1 LQPQSCEAISGDLL
15 AQSQLSIRLAE
26 RNGAFELAS
35 RVENTNFT
43 GAEARAALGILDC
56 LTLLWKHRLNAW
68 SFESFPAPSG
78 LDFAGM
84 AEHYYLVCNS
94 LVNELHQNLVLERFC
109 KEAKSSRIEC
119 GLAHYWIVLSAN
131 KNNPRLR

>member
-1 LQPQSCEAISGDLL
+1 MAASTNGNASWEQLRGGERLQHAY
-15 AQSQLSIRLAE
+15 R
-26 RNGAFELAS
+26 F
-35 RVENTNFT
+35 
-43 GAEARAALGILDC
+43 C
-56 LTLLWKHRLNAW
+56 LEHRLNAG
-68 SFESFPAPSG
+68 SLKNFPAPSG

-109 KEAKSSRIEC
+109 KEAKRSRIEC

>member
-1 LQPQSCEAISGDLL
+1 
-15 AQSQLSIRLAE
+15 
-26 RNGAFELAS
+26 
-35 RVENTNFT
+35 
-43 GAEARAALGILDC
+43 
-56 LTLLWKHRLNAW
+56 
-68 SFESFPAPSG
+68 
-78 LDFAGM
+78 M

>member
-1 LQPQSCEAISGDLL
+1 LHLVSSGTQ
-15 AQSQLSIRLAE
+15 AGRLA
-26 RNGAFELAS
+26 LQKLP
-35 RVENTNFT
+35 T
-43 GAEARAALGILDC
+43 
-56 LTLLWKHRLNAW
+56 
-68 SFESFPAPSG
+68 PSG

-119 GLAHYWIVLSAN
+119 GLAHYWIVFV
-131 KNNPRLR
+131 R